1 MRLHKTIV
9 SSFMAAAALLCSAC
23 GTAVSGGTS
32 ASGEGEPVVYRG
44 SVVDTKPD
52 GSIEVAQLDGHNY
65 GQASIVFQIGEGT
78 YIDAA
83 NGTPNQNAYV
93 EVYYNGALTRSQ
105 PPQATAQEI
114 TVIAPQSGG
123 VVQNGTVMGSEQTED
138 GWRVELLPFGA
149 EDEWANYVVLSVPA
163 DALEGLTGEDLGT
176 PGTQVSAVTRGIA
189 TMSLP
194 PQMPVV
200 KLLPYT
206 E

>member
-9 SSFMAAAALLCSAC
+9 SSFMAATALLCSAC
-23 GTAVSGGTS
+23 GTAVSSTS
-32 ASGEGEPVVYRG
+32 ASSEGEPVVYRG
-44 SVVDTKPD
+44 SVVDTKSD
-52 GSIEVAQLDGHNY
+52 GSIEVAQLDGHGY
-65 GQASIVFQIGEGT
+65 GQDSIVFQIGEGT
-78 YIDAA
+78 YIDTS

-93 EVYYNGALTRSQ
+93 EVYYNGALTRSL
-105 PPQATAQEI
+105 PPQATAQQI
-114 TVIAPQSGG
+114 TVIATQSDG
-123 VVQNGTVMGSEQTED
+123 VVQNGTVMGSQQTED
-138 GWRVELLPFGA
+138 GWRVDLLPFGA
-149 EDEWANYVVLSVPA
+149 EDEWANYVVLTVPA
-163 DALEGLTGEDLGT
+163 DALEGLTEEDLNT

>member
-1 MRLHKTIV
+1 MRLQKTIV
-9 SSFMAAAALLCSAC
+9 SSLMAAAALLCSAC
-23 GTAVSGGTS
+23 GTAVSSGTS
-32 ASGEGEPVVYRG
+32 AGSQGEPVVYRG
-44 SVVDTKPD
+44 SVVDTRPD
-52 GSIEVAQLDGHNY
+52 GSIEVAQLEGHGY
-65 GQASIVFQIGEGT
+65 GQASIVFQIDEGT
-78 YIDAA
+78 YIDTA

-93 EVYYNGALTRSQ
+93 EVYYSGALTRSL

-114 TVIAPQSGG
+114 TVIATQSDG

-138 GWRVELLPFGA
+138 GWRVDLLPFDA
-149 EDEWANYVVLSVPA
+149 EDEWANYIILTVPA
-163 DALEGLTGEDLGT
+163 DALEGLEAEDLGT